1 MQVQNNSLTVG
12 GAKSMDMFLKSHL
25 DFGFTIVFS
34 RQHQDESVQDYSSAT
49 K

>member
-25 DFGFTIVFS
+25 D
-34 RQHQDESVQDYSSAT
+34 YSSAT